1 MLAEKA
7 MAPVPDCTVDKGHK
21 IERLGT
27 SLSAKATPSHDQFQL
42 TELTAVPY
50 SRTRSGRLLLHHHVD
65 RRIAEILTWIGN
77 TEGCRDRGRSAMSAC
92 ARERPPNRRCE
103 EVIELEHTYI
113 GGDDGR
119 LARFF
124 LTDAKTVTSVQ
135 VADRDAAIVALH
147 RSLTSVAFHQGALA
161 RRRNGGDCSPSSVL
175 GKPSTPKDGDGDVT

>member
-1 MLAEKA
+1 

-65 RRIAEILTWIGN
+65 RCIAEILTWIGN

-113 GGDDGR
+113 GGDSRFDGR

-124 LTDAKTVTSVQ
+124 LTDAKTVTSVRWQ
-135 VADRDAAIVALH
+135 TVMRQSLRCTVRSPAWRSTRGLWHAGATAATAL
-147 RSLTSVAFHQGALA
+147 
-161 RRRNGGDCSPSSVL
+161 RRACSASPRL
-175 GKPSTPKDGDGDVT
+175 LKTGTET